1 MCLAIPSKIVHMQ
14 NNMATIDVAG
24 VQRRV
29 SLLLLEAPRVGDWVL
44 VHAGFAIQT
53 IDESVARETLDVMR
67 QAAIL
72 AEGDPQ
78 PDPTGGTGEA

>member
-78 PDPTGGTGEA
+78 PDQTGGTGEE

>member
-24 VQRRV
+24 VKRRV
-29 SLLLLEAPRVGDWVL
+29 SLLLLGTLRVGDWVL

-53 IDESVARETLDVMR
+53 IDESIARETLDVMR
-67 QAAIL
+67 QAAAL
-72 AEGDPQ
+72 VEGDPQ
-78 PDPTGGTGEA
+78 PDPTGGTGET